1 MKTQVM
7 LLTLMGMLVFP
18 VCMTFGQKASW
29 SNDEIAQFATE
40 SQQLLA
46 PGEMGL
52 LNRVAFAIT
61 DEYDREKG
69 LDVLL
74 IDYDNSVF
82 SQMAEVWMQT
92 ALLQYN
98 ITGIRVRSAGIDVGR
113 VDMDA
118 LKTFDQ
124 WGIKVKRDKIHPET
138 MFEVDN
144 NGLRFNL
151 FAKNITPDEAR
162 GIVLLVDKPCAAKY
176 LGDDLKTM
184 NLLRF
189 ELGPSDKCMNGDEI
203 DYAMLNREIGH
214 RVMVLARQI
223 KMNMIQK
230 EAVRKHR
237 MQR

>member
-1 MKTQVM
+1 M
-7 LLTLMGMLVFP
+7 LLTLMILP
-18 VCMTFGQKASW
+18 LSMTFGQKASW
-29 SNDEIAQFATE
+29 SNDQIAQFATE
-40 SQQLLA
+40 SQQLLL
-46 PGEMGL
+46 PGEMGT

-61 DEYDREKG
+61 DEYDRDKG

-74 IDYDNSVF
+74 IDYDNSVI
-82 SQMAEVWMQT
+82 SQMAEVWFKT

-98 ITGIRVRSAGIDVGR
+98 ITGMRVRSSGIDIGR

-118 LKTFDQ
+118 LSTFDQ
-124 WGIKVKRDKIHPET
+124 WGIKVERDRMHPET
-138 MFEVDN
+138 VFRVDN

-151 FAKNITPDEAR
+151 FAKNITPDEVN

-176 LGDDLKTM
+176 LGSDLKTT

-189 ELGPSDKCMNGDEI
+189 ELGPSEKCMNGDEI
-203 DYAMLNREIGH
+203 DYAMLNREIGN

-223 KMNMIQK
+223 KMNLIQK